1 MRMHI
6 GFSFKPKTLLVV
18 LVVILGLVGF
28 CVDAFADPLPED
40 GGAQLLTDE
49 TSDTTETPAGT
60 VVINTVPAAEAA
72 APETYTYQRG
82 AHTGLAAS
90 VESIFGD
97 YQPLMAT
104 DSAGNVSA
112 VSGLAGVDF
121 CWIGGCLAFLILFY
135 SFFRLLGGVFLGR
148 SNDVQSMLVTMLSA
162 LSDFL
167 SEGVGW
173 YCFCMVLCVLV
184 ISLFFR
190 VFHIKR

>member
-1 MRMHI
+1 MHI
-6 GFSFKPKTLLVV
+6 GFSFKPKTLLII
-18 LVVILGLVGF
+18 LVAILGIVGL

-40 GGAQLLTDE
+40 GTAQLLTDE
-49 TSDTTETPAGT
+49 PASDAVTDTSEVPAGSGT
-60 VVINTVPAAEAA
+60 VVINTAPAAEAA

-90 VESIFGD
+90 VQSIFGE

-112 VSGLAGVDF
+112 VPGLAGVDF

-148 SNDVQSMLVTMLSA
+148 S
-162 LSDFL
+162 
-167 SEGVGW
+167 
-173 YCFCMVLCVLV
+173 
-184 ISLFFR
+184 
-190 VFHIKR
+190 K

>member
-49 TSDTTETPAGT
+49 TDTTDTTETPSST
-60 VVINTVPAAEAA
+60 VVINTAAEAVT
-72 APETYTYQRG
+72 PETYTYQRG
-82 AHTGLAAS
+82 DHTGLAAS

-148 SNDVQSMLVTMLSA
+148 S
-162 LSDFL
+162 
-167 SEGVGW
+167 
-173 YCFCMVLCVLV
+173 
-184 ISLFFR
+184 
-190 VFHIKR
+190 K

>member
-104 DSAGNVSA
+104 DA

-148 SNDVQSMLVTMLSA
+148 S
-162 LSDFL
+162 
-167 SEGVGW
+167 
-173 YCFCMVLCVLV
+173 
-184 ISLFFR
+184 
-190 VFHIKR
+190 K

>member
-28 CVDAFADPLPED
+28 CVDAFAVELPED

-49 TSDTTETPAGT
+49 TDTTDTAETPSST
-60 VVINTVPAAEAA
+60 VVINTAAEAVT
-72 APETYTYQRG
+72 PETYTYQRG
-82 AHTGLAAS
+82 DHTGLAAS

-148 SNDVQSMLVTMLSA
+148 S
-162 LSDFL
+162 
-167 SEGVGW
+167 
-173 YCFCMVLCVLV
+173 
-184 ISLFFR
+184 
-190 VFHIKR
+190 K

>member
-40 GGAQLLTDE
+40 GGTQLLTDE

-148 SNDVQSMLVTMLSA
+148 S
-162 LSDFL
+162 
-167 SEGVGW
+167 
-173 YCFCMVLCVLV
+173 
-184 ISLFFR
+184 
-190 VFHIKR
+190 K